1 MRLSQ
6 LLKAVMLATTKIT
19 GAATRQWMVGVFPF
33 LLTFGL
39 VVLFLPV
46 AACDRPEQPKPEPVA
61 AEAAVVES
69 EPGYPRQVVFRRD
82 TPAMLEAD
90 QDKIDMVVS
99 DHHVWTRL
107 YGHEKFAGNHPG
119 KPVLV
124 HVGGDF
130 ISGNAY
136 TPRQMLEDR
145 GLVGGEIADL
155 YIASRRGHAEVLRED
170 FLPAPSFL
178 GYWVY
183 EAGVDTSS
191 KSAAG
196 PKVVLDV
203 PDPKRFEPR
212 LATPATARAELKKL
226 TGSEL
231 VPRIVVLCPRN
242 ETGALD
248 WPRAELGEV
257 METDAAAGRI
267 TVRRFNA
274 GGTFPEL
281 HAGTYVAASAPV
293 WDRSFVW
300 GTRSG
305 KIPDSHPLKSP
316 VWPFLMPNFSPLC
329 PVDPSNGLN
338 AAQWFARQFIER
350 KRAYY
355 PQSSGYAL
363 DVATDT
369 HFPKSQHVEF
379 ADLDNDGVVD
389 RGFVDGVSWWALG
402 LHDFVHYMREG
413 VAGKFDG
420 LGRDLLITW
429 DSTDNNGQRL
439 FHLVNGAEYEHTM
452 IVGAGSGPAEHMY
465 SSRLDRLLL
474 WAERALAPNITFI
487 SNKQPNEAYHGG
499 TPEELAAAQKKRP
512 NYALHYARL
521 DMASSCLAAGYVN
534 LGSTRSVPGNLIE
547 YPGRQEEIDKYGVPR
562 LQDYDE
568 FHRGEDGVRHWL
580 GQPLGPAARYRN
592 HLGPVVY
599 SFGES
604 SAMSEVSSSDPR
616 WEAATPE
623 RVPPDGFRVEVRRIG
638 PYVSGDQVFTL
649 SLRLPLAGLVLEEMA
664 EYAVSF
670 NLRATSPYGQVASR
684 YAPIPRNIS
693 LRFKVGDRIHPANVP
708 VAVRSKGYY
717 QECLAFPESRRV
729 ELTLQAP
736 ATGEGVLEICIAEAP
751 GTVEISNLEIRRGC
765 ADVLYREFENGLVL
779 VNGSS
784 VSPVEIDV
792 PTLFPGAAFSRLKG
806 TQDPVHNN
814 GEPAKQVM
822 LGVRDGIFL
831 QRNQAPQDK

>member
-46 AACDRPEQPKPEPVA
+46 AACDQSDRPKPEPVA

-69 EPGYPRQVVFRRD
+69 EPGYPRQMVFRRD
-82 TPAMLEAD
+82 TPVMLEAD
-90 QDKIDMVVS
+90 QEKVDMVVS
-99 DHHVWTRL
+99 DHAVWTRN
-107 YGHEKFAGNHPG
+107 YGHEAFAKKHPG
-119 KPVLV
+119 KPVLI
-124 HVGGDF
+124 HAGGDF
-130 ISGNAY
+130 MSANAY
-136 TPRQMLEDR
+136 APRQMLQDR
-145 GLVGGEIADL
+145 GLLDGEFTEL
-155 YIASRRGHAEVLRED
+155 YVASRGGFAEVLAED
-170 FLPAPSFL
+170 FVPAPGFL

-183 EAGVDTSS
+183 EAGVDTQSES
-191 KSAAG
+191 LPG
-196 PKVVLDV
+196 RVVSLQV
-203 PDPKRFEPR
+203 PDTVRFEPR
-212 LATPATARAELKKL
+212 FYTPPSVRGEMRKL
-226 TGSEL
+226 TGSDR
-231 VPRIVVLCPRN
+231 VNRIVVLCPRDKEGN
-242 ETGALD
+242 LD
-248 WPRAELGEV
+248 WPQAEMAEV
-257 METDAAAGRI
+257 LETDAGAGVV
-267 TVRRFNA
+267 TVRRLNA

-281 HAGTYVAASAPV
+281 TAGTYLAASAPV
-293 WDRSFVW
+293 WDRPFVW

-363 DVATDT
+363 DVTTDT

-413 VAGKFDG
+413 VAGKFGG

-499 TPEELAAAQKKRP
+499 TAEELAAAQKKRP

-534 LGSTRSVPGNLIE
+534 LGSTRSVPANLIE

-604 SAMSEVSSSDPR
+604 SAMPEVSSSDPR
-616 WEAATPE
+616 WEADAPE

-693 LRFKVGDRIHPANVP
+693 LRFKVDDRIHPEKVP
-708 VAVRSKGYY
+708 AAVRSKGYY

-736 ATGEGVLEICIAEAP
+736 ASGEGVLEICVSETP

-792 PTLFPGAAFSRLKG
+792 PTLFPGAAFSRLRG

-814 GEPAKQVM
+814 GELAKQVT

-831 QRNQAPQDK
+831 QRNPASSL